1 MIPSNVKVKSV
12 IDRFK
17 CLQQLYLCILPAPR
31 TKIDKESYR
40 VDDVETERAN
50 KDGSSFDYNLTLG

>member
-17 CLQQLYLCILPAPR
+17 CLQQLYLCILPAPW

-40 VDDVETERAN
+40 VDDNGPR
-50 KDGSSFDYNLTLG
+50 GF